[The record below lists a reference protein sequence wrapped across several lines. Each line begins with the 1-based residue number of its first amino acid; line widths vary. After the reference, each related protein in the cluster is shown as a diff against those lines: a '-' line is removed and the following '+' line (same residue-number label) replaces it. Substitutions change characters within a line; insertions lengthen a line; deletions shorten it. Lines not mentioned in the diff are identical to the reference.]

1 MGLFAGIWKVFDKAN
16 RSGVIYMTG
25 QVNLGVAGV
34 VSSSDTPRFSV
45 TKTAT
50 KTGRYDVQLKNPDGT
65 NVSAI
70 QLVSVDCK
78 VWMAAADAAYTATKG
93 TVVLVRNNLV
103 STTGAF
109 QLQLIR
115 TDTMVDA
122 EAEDSAKLIISM
134 GIKTSSAVP

>member
-16 RSGVIYMTG
+16 RSGVIQLTG
-25 QVNLGVAGV
+25 QVNLGATGA

-45 TKTAT
+45 TKTAA
-50 KTGRYDVQLKNPDGT
+50 KAGRYDIQLKNPDGT
-65 NVSAI
+65 NVTAM
-70 QLVSVDCK
+70 QLVDFDCK
-78 VWMAAADAAYTATKG
+78 VWTAAADAAYTAAKG
-93 TVVLVRNNLV
+93 SVAIIRNNLV

-115 TDTMVDA
+115 PDTFADA
-122 EAEDSAKLIISM
+122 EAEDNVKLIISM